1 MLPNSF
7 MPWRFQ
13 SFSVKDDSDS
23 AKNSEVNAHAQQ
35 TFSALEKTI
44 LSGNYYAGVAKNTLL
59 EETDRH
65 IKERL
70 LCAIKIETLVAV
82 INELCEQEKL
92 NPADLQMLVEDK
104 TSDIRL
110 KEEQIWLNQLTQEK
124 NWPLFYSFEE

>member
-13 SFSVKDDSDS
+13 NFTVEDDGDS
-23 AKNSEVNAHAQQ
+23 ARNSEMNAPVQQ
-35 TFSALEKTI
+35 AFSTLEKTI

-70 LCAIKIETLVAV
+70 LCATKIETLVAV

-104 TSDIRL
+104 TSEIRL
-110 KEEQIWLNQLTQEK
+110 KEEQIWLNQLTQQK
-124 NWPLFYSFEE
+124 NWPLFYAFEE